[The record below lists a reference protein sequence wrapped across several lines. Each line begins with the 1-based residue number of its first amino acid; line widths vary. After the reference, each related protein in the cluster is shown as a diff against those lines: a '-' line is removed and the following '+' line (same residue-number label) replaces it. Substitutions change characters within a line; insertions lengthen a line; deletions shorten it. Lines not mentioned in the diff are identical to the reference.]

1 MKIVSLT
8 YKPTLMR
15 AIVFFITFLISSHLV
30 VSQNIDR
37 VEVKGKIVV
46 NTDDKFGITV
56 FNKSSKQGSI
66 TDEKGE
72 FSIKVALN
80 DVIEFRALQFQTFT
94 VIIDEDIMT
103 SKKMTVYLVEQVNKL
118 DEVIILPYDLTGNLL
133 VDIESV
139 KTFNPDMDAI
149 YFGLSNLHVY
159 EFSDDYRSKV
169 VNIAMPERDLIH
181 GINVKNLVGMFL
193 EPLFNKSKK
202 KKNKTI
208 QETANTTVGGF
219 QERYSTQF
227 LVDNFKIPEDKI
239 DEFIVYVETHGLD
252 YSLLDKGKEFEFLDF
267 ISQKSVLFLESIG
280 EKD

>member
-1 MKIVSLT
+1 
-8 YKPTLMR
+8 MR
-15 AIVFFITFLISSHLV
+15 AITFFLSFLMFSNLAF
-30 VSQNIDR
+30 SQVINRI
-37 VEVKGKIVV
+37 EVKGKIVV
-46 NTDDKFGITV
+46 DSEDKFGITI
-56 FNKSSKQGSI
+56 FNKSSKLGSI

-72 FSIKVALN
+72 FAIKVALN
-80 DVIEFRALQFQTFT
+80 DVVEFRALQFQTFT

-103 SKKMTVYLVEQVNKL
+103 SKKMSVYLVEQVNKL

-149 YFGLSNLHVY
+149 YFGLGNLHLY

-181 GINVKNLVGMFL
+181 GVNVVNLVGMFL

-202 KKNKTI
+202 NKI
-208 QETANTTVGGF
+208 TAEQTVNIPVGGF
-219 QERYSTQF
+219 QEHYSTQF
-227 LVDNFKIPEDKI
+227 LVDNFKIPEDQI
-239 DEFIVYVETHGLD
+239 DEFITYVETHGLD
-252 YSLLDKGKEFEFLDF
+252 YSLLNKGKEFEFLDF

>member
-1 MKIVSLT
+1 
-8 YKPTLMR
+8 MR
-15 AIVFFITFLISSHLV
+15 ALLFFLTFLMSTHLV
-30 VSQNIDR
+30 ISQSINR
-37 VEVKGKIVV
+37 EEATGKIVV
-46 NTDDKFGITV
+46 DSEDKFGITV

-72 FSIKVALN
+72 FTIKVTLN
-80 DVIEFRALQFQTFT
+80 DVIEFRALQFKTFT
-94 VIIDEDIMT
+94 VIIDEDIMK
-103 SKKMTVYLVEQVNKL
+103 SKKMTVYLVENINKL
-118 DEVIILPYDLTGNLL
+118 DEVIILSYDLTGNLL

-149 YFGLSNLHVY
+149 YFGLGNLHLY

-181 GINVKNLVGMFL
+181 GVNVVNLVGMFL

-202 KKNKTI
+202 GKNRTTE
-208 QETANTTVGGF
+208 ETANIPVGGF
-219 QERYSTQF
+219 QEHYSTQF
-227 LVDNFKIPEDKI
+227 LVDNFKIPEDQI
-239 DEFIVYVETHGLD
+239 DEFITYVETHGLD

>member
-1 MKIVSLT
+1 MRF
-8 YKPTLMR
+8 TLLLL
-15 AIVFFITFLISSHLV
+15 TFLMSSNLVISQINS
-30 VSQNIDR
+30 R
-37 VEVKGKIVV
+37 VEVTGKIVV
-46 NTDDKFGITV
+46 DSEDKFGITV

-72 FSIKVALN
+72 FSIKVTSN

-94 VIIDEDIMT
+94 VIIDEDIMK

-118 DEVIILPYDLTGNLL
+118 DEVIILPYDLTGNLV

-149 YFGLSNLHVY
+149 YFGLGNLHLY

-181 GINVKNLVGMFL
+181 GVNVVNLVGMFL

-202 KKNKTI
+202 NKRNKEDT
-208 QETANTTVGGF
+208 TANIPVGGF
-219 QERYSTQF
+219 KEHYSTQF
-227 LVDNFKIPEDKI
+227 LIDNFKIPENQI
-239 DEFIVYVETHGLD
+239 DEFITYVETHGLD
-252 YSLLDKGKEFEFLDF
+252 YSLLKKGKEFEFLDF
-267 ISQKSVLFLESIG
+267 ISQKTVCCNVL
-280 EKD
+280 

>member
-1 MKIVSLT
+1 MRF
-8 YKPTLMR
+8 TL
-15 AIVFFITFLISSHLV
+15 FLITLFISSNFLMA
-30 VSQNIDR
+30 QTLNRI
-37 VEVKGKIVV
+37 EVTGKIVV
-46 NTDDKFGITV
+46 DSDDKFGITV
-56 FNKSSKQGSI
+56 FNKSSKLGSI

-72 FSIKVALN
+72 FAIKVALN

-94 VIIDEDIMT
+94 VIIDEDIIK

-118 DEVIILPYDLTGNLL
+118 DEVIILPYDLTGNLV

-149 YFGLSNLHVY
+149 YFGLGNIHLY

-169 VNIAMPERDLIH
+169 VNIAMPERDLIY
-181 GINVKNLVGMFL
+181 GVNVVNLVGMFL

-202 KKNKTI
+202 NKLTAE
-208 QETANTTVGGF
+208 QTANIPVGGF
-219 QERYSTQF
+219 QEHYSTQF

-239 DEFIVYVETHGLD
+239 DEFITYVETHGLD